1 MTDLEIKDNYSLICK
16 LIADRELK
24 PAYDLTFRLI
34 SGMGMGEFRDECDT
48 LEQNYR
54 FMLKYTVEGIKDPE
68 RQKIYHHLLISSLE
82 LADKIY
88 DSLMMKFSQDL
99 EYQKKRGFTKLY
111 ISDLSEYLEQ
121 LKEFYLGKEL
131 QSLINAP
138 VNSSINSKDAE
149 AHLQKVFNVFY
160 HFWFVNKL
168 TEKDIDFY
176 RSFLHLDIIPFHEKA
191 ILITSL
197 TFSVL
202 RYFDENKIILLF
214 ESYDN
219 EDVEINQ
226 RALIALLIV
235 LYHYDERM
243 PLFPEITGR
252 MEILNEDPTFK
263 SNLEKIILQFIRSKQ
278 TEKIQRLLQDEI
290 LPEMMKI
297 SPNLRNKLSLEG
309 LLSEGTGDDKNPGW
323 QEIFKDAPGLMGK
336 MEELTEMQM
345 EGDDVFMSS
354 FSMLKNFPFFSE
366 FINWFVPFTPEH
378 PELMKMSVGVDP
390 DEYSQFLKMIGKSP
404 MLCNS
409 DKYSFC
415 FSIQNITSDYK
426 KILSESLQAE
436 FEQMDEIEKDKAY
449 LNNNH
454 KAETISGQYI
464 KDIYRFFKLYPLRQ
478 GFEDIF
484 KWRFDFHNKYAF
496 AGLLKED
503 KKIQRNIAEFYFAKN
518 YFAEAI
524 DIYELLLQ
532 NEDNP
537 EILQKLAF
545 CYQKQGDYK
554 KALDYY
560 LRADLY
566 DLNKTWNLK
575 KIALCYRNLKNS
587 SKALEY
593 YKQAEILEPDNLSI
607 HVSIGQCF
615 TELRQYEEA
624 LKTYYRVEYLS
635 PGNSKI
641 WRPIGWCSFLV
652 GKLDQAEK
660 YYSQLIDENPNKYDL
675 MNMGHVQWCIGNRQS
690 ALDYYKQSINSADN
704 SEKEFM
710 KEFMDAFHEDLP
722 QLLKQGVDP
731 DDVPIMLDQLR
742 YSLQE

>member
-24 PAYDLTFRLI
+24 PAFDLTLRLI
-34 SGMGMGEFRDECDT
+34 SGMGLGEYRDECDT

-68 RQKIYHHLLISSLE
+68 RQKIYHHLLISAFE
-82 LADKIY
+82 LADKIH
-88 DSLMMKFSQDL
+88 DSLMMKFSSDL

-111 ISDLSEYLEQ
+111 IADLSDYLEQ
-121 LKEFYLGKEL
+121 LREFYLGKEL
-131 QSLINAP
+131 HSLINSTVKSTGNAQE
-138 VNSSINSKDAE
+138 AE
-149 AHLQKVFNVFY
+149 AHLQKIFNVFY

-168 TEKDIDFY
+168 TDKEIDFF
-176 RSFLHLDIIPFHEKA
+176 RSFIHLDIVPFHEKA

-214 ESYDN
+214 ESYDY
-219 EDVEINQ
+219 EDSEINQ
-226 RALIALLIV
+226 RALIGILIV
-235 LYHYDERM
+235 LYYYDQRM
-243 PLFPEITGR
+243 SLFPEISGR
-252 MEILNEDPTFK
+252 MEILNENPSFEA
-263 SNLEKIILQFIRSKQ
+263 NLEKIILQFIRSKQ
-278 TEKIQRLLQDEI
+278 TEKIQHLLQDEI

-309 LLSEGTGDDKNPGW
+309 LLSEGAADDKNPGW
-323 QEIFKDAPGLMGK
+323 QEIFKDSPGLMGK

-366 FINWFVPFTPEH
+366 FINWFIPFTPEH
-378 PELMKMSVGVDP
+378 PELMKVTSGTEG
-390 DEYSQFLKMIGKSP
+390 DEFNKFIEMMKKSP

-415 FSIQNITSDYK
+415 FSIQNITTDYK
-426 KILSESLQAE
+426 KIMSESLQAE
-436 FEQMDEIEKDKAY
+436 FDQMDEIEKDKSF
-449 LNNNH
+449 LDNNH
-454 KAETISGQYI
+454 KAEIVSGQYI
-464 KDIYRFFKLYPLRQ
+464 KDIYRFFKLYPQRQ

-484 KWRFDFHNKYAF
+484 TWRFDFHNKYAL

-518 YFAEAI
+518 YFPEAI
-524 DIYELLLQ
+524 DIFELLLQ
-532 NEDNP
+532 DQDDP

-545 CYQKQGDYK
+545 CYQKEGDYK
-554 KALDYY
+554 KALDHY

-566 DLNKTWNLK
+566 DRNKIWNLK
-575 KIALCYRNLKNS
+575 KIALCYRNLKKPA
-587 SKALEY
+587 KALEY
-593 YKQAEILEPDNLSI
+593 YQQAEILEPDNLSL
-607 HVSIGQCF
+607 HVSIGQCY
-615 TELRQYEEA
+615 TELNQYDEA
-624 LKTYYRVEYLS
+624 LKTYYKVEYLS

-652 GKLDQAEK
+652 GKFDQAEK
-660 YYSQLIDENPNKYDL
+660 YYTQLIDEDPNKYDL
-675 MNMGHVQWCIGNRQS
+675 MNMGHVQWCKGNRQS
-690 ALDYYKQSINSADN
+690 ALDYYKQSINRADN
-704 SEKEFM
+704 SE

-722 QLLKQGVDP
+722 QLLNQGVDP